1 MIVDAS
7 TGPLALGVRGP
18 GRVVTVP
25 ESGRDQLAEHHQG
38 AHRRAAAAGEAA
50 VKGTFRGYLGA
61 AASVGAA
68 AAGTVLIYPWI
79 APSISILFF
88 PAVVVPAIY
97 GGYGPALLATVLST
111 LALAFLFVSPRFSLS
126 IGPDDAIRLLVF
138 AVVALATAGLSS
150 ARRRAEDAQR
160 DTVARL
166 QGALDTLEKLS
177 GWPLVIESDTSAS
190 MRRILAHGAAAVG
203 ASTVI
208 AVWETEDEPW
218 VYVTSSG
225 SADDT
230 TSRHPPTDLAP
241 LLGSEPATAMYAD
254 SSDVPSLAPRIRAL
268 LPAGPLASVPFRTEH
283 LSGRV
288 FFGGLAAGGR
298 DMTPALDV
306 VAREIGNSLTHLY
319 VAELSRALALREDR
333 LRVSRDLHDGVLQA
347 LTGIR
352 LELQDIASDC
362 AGTPPI
368 QDRLLAAERAV
379 AIEQR
384 ELRTLIGS
392 LKPEGASPPPGTLA
406 SSLQDTT
413 ARLAVEWKTPIAVRV
428 TPEDFVP
435 RAALEHG
442 VRMMLHEAIVNALK
456 HAHPSRVAVAVDV
469 ADGRLVLTVTDDG
482 RGFPFRGQVGHEAL
496 LRADIGPASL
506 RDRVEALGGSL
517 SIESSP
523 RGSRIE
529 VSLPL

>member
-1 MIVDAS
+1 M
-7 TGPLALGVRGP
+7 
-18 GRVVTVP
+18 
-25 ESGRDQLAEHHQG
+25 
-38 AHRRAAAAGEAA
+38 
-50 VKGTFRGYLGA
+50 KGTFRGYLGA
-61 AASVGAA
+61 VVSVGVAC
-68 AAGTVLIYPWI
+68 AGTVLIYPWI

-88 PAVVVPAIY
+88 PAVVIPAIY

-111 LALAFLFVSPRFSLS
+111 AALAFLFVPPRLSLS

-150 ARRRAEDAQR
+150 ARRLAEDAQR
-160 DTVARL
+160 KTVARL

-208 AVWETEDEPW
+208 AIWETEEEPW
-218 VYVTSSG
+218 VYVTSAG

-230 TSRHPPTDLAP
+230 TSRHPPTDLAS
-241 LLGSEPATAMYAD
+241 LLAAEPAAATAMYAD
-254 SSDVPSLAPRIRAL
+254 SSDVPSLPPRIRAL
-268 LPAGPLASVPFRTEH
+268 LPPGALASVPFRTEH

-288 FFGGLAAGGR
+288 FFAGLAAGGS

-306 VAREIGNSLTHLY
+306 VAREVGNSLAHLY

-362 AGTPPI
+362 AAMPPI

-384 ELRTLIGS
+384 ELRTLISS

-406 SSLQDTT
+406 SSLHHTT
-413 ARLAVEWKTPIAVRV
+413 ARLAVEWKTPITLRV

-435 RAALEHG
+435 RAALEHA

-456 HAHPSRVAVAVDV
+456 HGHPSRVAVAVDL

-482 RGFPFRGQVGHEAL
+482 RGFPFQGRVEHEAL
-496 LRADIGPASL
+496 LRDGIGPASL
-506 RDRVEALGGSL
+506 RDRVEALGGRL
-517 SIESSP
+517 SIDSSA
-523 RGSRIE
+523 RGSRVE
-529 VSLPL
+529 MSLPL